1 MDNSISGKRVI
12 VTAGAA
18 GIGRRI
24 AERFAEQGRA
34 CISATWARGR

>member
-1 MDNSISGKRVI
+1 MEKSIAGKRVI

-24 AERFAEQGRA
+24 AERFAAEG
-34 CISATWARGR
+34 ARVHICDVTE